1 MCRVAARWD
10 KRENSPLGRRN
21 VDEVDA
27 QEITYLDEDCLVNN
41 IAIVVI
47 GRSVEKSKI
56 VLFKG

>member
-21 VDEVDA
+21 VDEFDA
-27 QEITYLDEDCLVNN
+27 QEITYVEDCLGNN

-47 GRSVEKSKI
+47 SQSVEKSKI
-56 VLFKG
+56 VLFEG